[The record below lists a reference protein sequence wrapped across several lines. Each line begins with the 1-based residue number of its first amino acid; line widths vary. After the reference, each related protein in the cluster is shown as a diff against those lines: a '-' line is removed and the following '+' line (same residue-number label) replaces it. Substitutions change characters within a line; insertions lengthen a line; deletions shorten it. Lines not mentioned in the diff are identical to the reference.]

1 MQVLSKLGGI
11 KVQSIEGDSVVLELE
26 NDAVPSTDQGANTTP
41 ILTIKF
47 RLELSG
53 DVCAVFAG
61 AEVMVESTL
70 LWSTQCFLCNDDD
83 DDDDDIYYLICL
95 RKIT

>member
-26 NDAVPSTDQGANTTP
+26 NDAIPSTDQGANTTL

-70 LWSTQCFLCNDDD
+70 L
-83 DDDDDIYYLICL
+83 
-95 RKIT
+95 

>member
-1 MQVLSKLGGI
+1 M
-11 KVQSIEGDSVVLELE
+11 VLELE
-26 NDAVPSTDQGANTTP
+26 NDAVPSTDQGANTTL

-70 LWSTQCFLCNDDD
+70 L
-83 DDDDDIYYLICL
+83 
-95 RKIT
+95 

>member
-1 MQVLSKLGGI
+1 MSIITPCLVLPGFLIDTLLRLADAVQVLSKLGGV

-26 NDAVPSTDQGANTTP
+26 NDAAVPSKDQGANTTL

-47 RLELSG
+47 RLEPSG

-61 AEVMVESTL
+61 AEVMVKFTL
-70 LWSTQCFLCNDDD
+70 L
-83 DDDDDIYYLICL
+83 
-95 RKIT
+95 